1 MVRNSCFAT
10 ALFGFFLISGLLGVA
25 VAGDP
30 DYESIADNVV
40 NQSVEIQP
48 GEVVIISGGQT
59 EIELM
64 ESLQVAVAKAGGQPI
79 VLLNLPRAN
88 KRAIME
94 TPMEH
99 LERTPTAGL
108 LQARMAD
115 AFINVA
121 SVQDPKLFADVP
133 EERLAAT
140 RQAGAVL
147 SDALRNVRFR
157 SVSLGQTGGIPTEA
171 YAASQSADYETM
183 VNMFWK
189 AISVPPDR
197 LAEAGRKVV
206 DMLRPG
212 ARLHLTS
219 AAGSDLSFTVDQL
232 QPRINAGRS
241 GDVLTATGP
250 SSVWLPAGE
259 AYACVKGGSASGT
272 LVVPQTTFRGMD
284 VENLELKFE
293 NGRITSLSAETHEEA
308 LRKFFDSSSP
318 ESQDLSVIDVGL
330 NPDSRTLEGSHY
342 RSWEMGGMVTLQV
355 GNNSWAGGSNNADA
369 GLSFHVASATLT
381 IDGKKVVGNG
391 ELNSDFRVSSR

>member
-1 MVRNSCFAT
+1 MLRNRRFAT
-10 ALFGFFLISGLLGVA
+10 ALFSLFFMTGLDGVA

-30 DYESIADNVV
+30 DYESIAENVV
-40 NQSVEIQP
+40 NQSVGIQP
-48 GEVVIISGGQT
+48 GEVVIITGGQT

-79 VLLNLPRAN
+79 VRLNLPRAN
-88 KRAIME
+88 KRVIME

-171 YAASQSADYETM
+171 YAASQGADYETM

-189 AISVPPDR
+189 AIGVAPDR
-197 LAEAGRKVV
+197 LAEAGRNVV
-206 DMLRPG
+206 GLLRPG

-219 AAGSDLSFTVDQL
+219 AAGSDLSFAIDQL

-241 GDVLTATGP
+241 GDVLSVTGP

-259 AYACVKGGSASGT
+259 AYACVKSDSASGT
-272 LVVPQTTFRGMD
+272 LVVPRTTYRGMD
-284 VENLELKFE
+284 IENLELKFE
-293 NGRITSLSAETHEEA
+293 NGRIASLSAGTHEEA
-308 LRKFFDSSSP
+308 LRKYFDSSSP
-318 ESQDLSVIDVGL
+318 ESQNLSVIDVGL
-330 NPDSRTLEGSHY
+330 NPHSQPLEGSHY
-342 RSWEMGGMVTLQV
+342 YSWEMGGMVTLQV
-355 GNNSWAGGSNNADA
+355 GNNSWAGGNNNADA
-369 GLSFHVASATLT
+369 GLSFHVAGTTLT

-391 ELNSDFRVSSR
+391 ELSSDYRVPSR

>member
-1 MVRNSCFAT
+1 M
-10 ALFGFFLISGLLGVA
+10 
-25 VAGDP
+25 
-30 DYESIADNVV
+30 
-40 NQSVEIQP
+40 
-48 GEVVIISGGQT
+48 
-59 EIELM
+59 
-64 ESLQVAVAKAGGQPI
+64 
-79 VLLNLPRAN
+79 
-88 KRAIME
+88 
-94 TPMEH
+94 
-99 LERTPTAGL
+99 
-108 LQARMAD
+108 
-115 AFINVA
+115 
-121 SVQDPKLFADVP
+121 
-133 EERLAAT
+133 
-140 RQAGAVL
+140 L

-171 YAASQSADYETM
+171 YATSQSASYETM
-183 VNMFWK
+183 VDMFWK
-189 AISVPPDR
+189 AIGVPPDR

-232 QPRINAGRS
+232 QARINAGRS
-241 GDVLTATGP
+241 GDVLSATGP

-330 NPDSRTLEGSHY
+330 NPHSQTLEGSHY
-342 RSWEMGGMVTLQV
+342 RSWEMGGMVTLQI
-355 GNNSWAGGSNNADA
+355 GNNAWAGGSNSADA
-369 GLSFHVASATLT
+369 GLSLHVAGTTLT
-381 IDGKKVVGNG
+381 IDGKEVVANG
-391 ELNSDFRVSSR
+391 ELSSDFRVASQ

>member
-1 MVRNSCFAT
+1 MVRNRCFET
-10 ALFGFFLISGLLGVA
+10 VLFGFILIGGLFGVA

-30 DYESIADNVV
+30 DFESIADNVV

-48 GEVVIISGGQT
+48 GEVVIITGGPT

-79 VLLNLPRAN
+79 VQLNLPRAN
-88 KRAIME
+88 KRVIME

-115 AFINVA
+115 AFIVVA
-121 SVQDPKLFADVP
+121 SVQDPKLLADVP

-157 SVSLGQTGGIPTEA
+157 SVALGQTGGIPTEA
-171 YAASQSADYETM
+171 YAASQGADYGTM
-183 VNMFWK
+183 VDMFWK
-189 AISVPPDR
+189 AIGVPPER
-197 LAEAGRKVV
+197 LAEAGRKIV

-212 ARLHLTS
+212 ARLQLTS

-241 GDVLTATGP
+241 GDVLSATGP

-272 LVVPQTTFRGMD
+272 LVVPQTTVRGMD

-330 NPDSRTLEGSHY
+330 NPHSRTLEGSNY
-342 RSWEMGGMVTLQV
+342 RSWEMGGMVTLQI
-355 GNNSWAGGSNNADA
+355 GNNSWAGGSNSADA
-369 GLSFHVASATLT
+369 GLSLHVAGTTLT
-381 IDGKKVVGNG
+381 IDGKEVVANG
-391 ELNSDFRVSSR
+391 ELSSDFRVASQ